1 MEGKG
6 ERREKKEEEHSSFL
20 LIMNDLLF
28 REAMAKP
35 RRGPLNRGSHDAHRH
50 THTHTH
56 RGNTITPTKA
66 AIHVNGPLTAGLQFR
81 AIHPVT
87 KETMDP
93 TQQPHPS

>member
-28 REAMAKP
+28 GEAMAKP
-35 RRGPLNRGSHDAHRH
+35 RRGPLNQGSHDAHRH

-56 RGNTITPTKA
+56 TE
-66 AIHVNGPLTAGLQFR
+66 AIQSPPQR
-81 AIHPVT
+81 
-87 KETMDP
+87 
-93 TQQPHPS
+93 QPYM